1 MLRHLCLITVLLSGV
16 LCARAVVVTVV
27 ADSATHTLLPNAP
40 VYDRHGK
47 IIGASDS
54 RGRLPILTQ
63 SSYPLTIAY
72 LGKRDVILTEP
83 FDGTVF
89 MADDLSE
96 LPEVRVD
103 GRSPKVLHI
112 LAYVR
117 EYTTLTTYTD
127 TIFLLREK
135 MVDYILP
142 DGPKIKF
149 EGWSSPRTLTSRSF
163 YHFTNS
169 LGLDSVSDT
178 NHLHFSWSDWMALPP
193 ARDIPQAISCKPTAS
208 HQLPGR
214 FNPSELWSRD
224 SDTITVNVSVLDA
237 DSARLWVPTFNA
249 FFRSQLDFESFR
261 TSYRYT
267 AADETRLLPVNLDR
281 YTFHI
286 SSVGRGRDMF
296 MFNHVD
302 QPVFVET
309 DTEFYIIDR
318 EYITVKEARKWDKRQ
333 FDLNQAG
340 LYVPYNVPEYSPSMQ
355 QLISRVEAID
365 RDQLRLSASADQKY
379 VDPNY
384 NPYGNKNF
392 RLGSRALAILK
403 NLTGITAYKTKRHND
418 RSWSETRRRQ
428 LDRNRQNTQP

>member
-1 MLRHLCLITVLLSGV
+1 MLRHLCLISALLCSV

-27 ADSATHTLLPNAP
+27 ADSATHTPLPNAP

-47 IIGASDS
+47 IIGASDN

-72 LGKRDVILTEP
+72 LGKRDIILTEP
-83 FDGTVF
+83 YDGTVF

-103 GRSPKVLHI
+103 GRAPKLLHI

-135 MVDYILP
+135 MVDYMLS
-142 DGPKIKF
+142 DGPKVKF
-149 EGWSSPRTLTSRSF
+149 EGWNSPRTLTSRSF
-163 YHFTNS
+163 YHFSNS

-193 ARDIPQAISCKPTAS
+193 TKDIPAPLGGKEAAS
-208 HQLPGR
+208 YQLPGR
-214 FNPSELWSRD
+214 FNPSEVWQKEA
-224 SDTITVNVSVLDA
+224 DTITVAVSALDA

-249 FFRSQLDFESFR
+249 FFRTHLDFESFK

-267 AADETRLLPVNLDR
+267 AADETRLQPVNLDR
-281 YTFHI
+281 YSFHI
-286 SSVGRGRDMF
+286 ASTGRGRDMF

-309 DTEFYIIDR
+309 DTEFYVIDR
-318 EYITVKEARKWDKRQ
+318 EYITVKEARKWEKRQ
-333 FDLNQAG
+333 FDINQVG
-340 LYVPYNVPEYSPSMQ
+340 LYVPYNVPEFSPAMQ
-355 QLISRVEAID
+355 QLIARVEAID
-365 RDQLRLSASADQKY
+365 TDALRLSAVADQKY

-384 NPYGNKNF
+384 NPHGNKNF
-392 RLGSRALAILK
+392 RLGRRALAILK
-403 NLTGITAYKTKRHND
+403 NLSGITAYKTKRHNN
-418 RSWSETRRRQ
+418 RTWSETRRRQ